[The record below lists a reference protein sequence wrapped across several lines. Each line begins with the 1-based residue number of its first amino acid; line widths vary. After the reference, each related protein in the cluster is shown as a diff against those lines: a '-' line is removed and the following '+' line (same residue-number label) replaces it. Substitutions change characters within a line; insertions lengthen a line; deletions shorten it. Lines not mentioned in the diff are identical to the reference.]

1 MAKNLQTF
9 IKEFPNPAAIAANN
23 FWEIQI
29 NSRKLSEG
37 MPGVF
42 VPCLGTAILNKSA
55 NNIKVFINETED
67 NALRLTP
74 NSSRGMEGI
83 PIWDMSVRNLDAAEI
98 AMGEIVVTNYN
109 DMEQTSRYNASI
121 KSKRGF

>member
-9 IKEFPNPAAIAANN
+9 IKEFENKEVIPAND
-23 FWEIQI
+23 FWELQHH
-29 NSRKLSEG
+29 SRKLSEG

-42 VPCLGTAILNKSA
+42 VPCLGIAILNKSA
-55 NNIKVFINETED
+55 NNIKVFVNETED

-83 PIWDMSVRNLDAAEI
+83 PIWDVSVRNLDAAEI
-98 AMGEIVVTNYN
+98 AIEEIVVTIFN

>member
-1 MAKNLQTF
+1 MVKTF
-9 IKEFPNPAAIAANN
+9 LKEFPNEAAIPADN
-23 FWEIQI
+23 FWELTIGD
-29 NSRKLSEG
+29 RKLSEG
-37 MPGVF
+37 MPAMF

-67 NALRLTP
+67 NAMRLTP

-98 AMGEIVVTNYN
+98 AIGEIVVTNYN

>member
-1 MAKNLQTF
+1 MVKPF
-9 IKEFPNPAAIAANN
+9 IKEFVNTEAIPADD
-23 FWEIQI
+23 FWELQH
-29 NSRKLSEG
+29 NNKKLSEG
-37 MPGVF
+37 MAAIF
-42 VPCLGTAILNKSA
+42 VPCLAIAILNKSA

-74 NSSRGMEGI
+74 NSSRGMDGL
-83 PIWDMSVRNLDAAEI
+83 PIWDVSIRNMDDTEI
-98 AMGEIVVTNYN
+98 AIGEVIVTIYN